1 MAKAKIK
8 KRRVK
13 NRRNPIRRR
22 SFEEKKQTELRR
34 IEMGMRLRELRRH
47 YNVEQLEIS
56 AAINISASRWF
67 NYEHGKRPVDLDV
80 VIELCKKYDITADWL
95 IRGVGTLP
103 DVLPKKIT
111 NKPK

>member
-1 MAKAKIK
+1 MAKAKKKQREK
-8 KRRVK
+8 KRR
-13 NRRNPIRRR
+13 NPRRR
-22 SFEEKKQTELRR
+22 RTFEEKKLTELRR
-34 IEMGMRLRELRRH
+34 IDLGMRLRELRRH
-47 YNVEQLEIS
+47 YNVEQLEIA

-80 VIELCKKYDITADWL
+80 VHELCTKYGITADWL

-103 DVLPKKIT
+103 DVPPKKNA